1 MLDMKRFGM
10 LGALLFLIVGIV
22 GVVSLSGGESTITGT
37 TVAEISTTSTC
48 YDLDGSNEF
57 ISSYVQTEFEN
68 GVTEVY
74 SDTCESKTVLAEY
87 ICGDNGVESSQII
100 CDGACVD
107 GACV

>member
-22 GVVSLSGGESTITGT
+22 GVVSLSGGDSTITGA
-37 TVAEISTTSTC
+37 TVIEISAASTC

-68 GVTEVY
+68 GIKDVY
-74 SDTCESKTVLAEY
+74 TDTCESQMVLIEY
-87 ICGDNGVESSQII
+87 VCGDLGAESSRII
-100 CDGACVD
+100 CDNACSEGACV
-107 GACV
+107 